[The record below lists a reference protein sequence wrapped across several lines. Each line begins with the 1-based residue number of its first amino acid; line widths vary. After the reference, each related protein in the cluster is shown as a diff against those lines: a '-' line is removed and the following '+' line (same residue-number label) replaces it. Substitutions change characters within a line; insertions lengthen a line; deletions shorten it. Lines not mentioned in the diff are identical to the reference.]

1 MHSPDVCILRF
12 SCIVDLSPILDQTA
26 AFPGHWKKNMLPV
39 FNMVGATAADV
50 TFKDVLG
57 EEVGA
62 CT

>member
-1 MHSPDVCILRF
+1 MSVSSGSAALWISVQSWTKLQRF
-12 SCIVDLSPILDQTA
+12 LDI
-26 AFPGHWKKNMLPV
+26 GKKNMLPV